1 MNKVEAYLEAIANF
15 TQNTVLTQNSPI
27 SQATKLMAALNFV
40 NFDFL
45 PNLNMEC
52 AFPDVDYIS
61 KLLFT
66 TLGPI
71 FVCML
76 IILVLWP
83 IKRSFRKAVTSS
95 ISKIL
100 TISFLV
106 FISTSSTLFGYFKT
120 DEIVDTGITYL
131 ELDYT
136 VDVHK
141 SRYTEMQGYAVAMLF
156 VYPLGIPAL
165 YFVLLFRER
174 KKLMNPERTDEES
187 KQVSYLD
194 FLAKSYK
201 PEYWYME
208 VFECFRRLY
217 SSAALVF
224 VTPGSATQAVVAF
237 VVVTKSTFASKVT
250 HSCSNSFNHAGAVS

>member
-1 MNKVEAYLEAIANF
+1 MNKVEAYLEAIVNF

-27 SQATKLMAALNFV
+27 SQATKLMAALNVV

-76 IILVLWP
+76 IVLVLWP

-106 FISTSSTLFGYFKT
+106 FISTSSVVFGFFKT
-120 DEIVDTGITYL
+120 DEIVDTGVTYL

-141 SRYTEMQGYAVAMLF
+141 SRYTAMKAYAVAMLF
-156 VYPLGIPAL
+156 VYPLGVSWLETTTQFSSFKSSIF
-165 YFVLLFRER
+165 FVF
-174 KKLMNPERTDEES
+174 
-187 KQVSYLD
+187 
-194 FLAKSYK
+194 FLSH
-201 PEYWYME
+201 
-208 VFECFRRLY
+208 
-217 SSAALVF
+217 SA
-224 VTPGSATQAVVAF
+224 SD
-237 VVVTKSTFASKVT
+237 SKVPP
-250 HSCSNSFNHAGAVS
+250 

>member
-1 MNKVEAYLEAIANF
+1 
-15 TQNTVLTQNSPI
+15 
-27 SQATKLMAALNFV
+27 MAALSFV

-45 PNLNMEC
+45 PSLNVEC
-52 AFPDVDYIS
+52 AFPDIDYIH

-83 IKRSFRKAVTSS
+83 IKRSFRQAVTSS

-106 FISTSSTLFGYFKT
+106 FISTSSVIFGFFKT
-120 DEIVDTGITYL
+120 DEMVDTGVTYL

-141 SRYTEMQGYAVAMLF
+141 SRYTGMKAYAVAMLF
-156 VYPLGIPAL
+156 VYPLG
-165 YFVLLFRER
+165 
-174 KKLMNPERTDEES
+174 
-187 KQVSYLD
+187 VSARDHL
-194 FLAKSYK
+194 
-201 PEYWYME
+201 
-208 VFECFRRLY
+208 
-217 SSAALVF
+217 
-224 VTPGSATQAVVAF
+224 
-237 VVVTKSTFASKVT
+237 
-250 HSCSNSFNHAGAVS
+250 

>member
-120 DEIVDTGITYL
+120 DEIVDTGMTYL

-141 SRYTEMQGYAVAMLF
+141 SRYTEMQAYAVAMLF

-174 KKLMNPERTDEES
+174 KTLMNPERTDEES
-187 KQVSYLD
+187 KQVSYLN
-194 FLAKSYK
+194 FLAKSYVQASWK
-201 PEYWYME
+201 FLNASADSIRPQPWCSSPR
-208 VFECFRRLY
+208 VPRLKL
-217 SSAALVF
+217 SSR
-224 VTPGSATQAVVAF
+224 S
-237 VVVTKSTFASKVT
+237 S
-250 HSCSNSFNHAGAVS
+250 